1 MKVFIFLKTL
11 IILHPIIFINY
22 ISAYPWMLDRS
33 SKFNINSTK
42 PGNIQHQGE
51 GTAQF
56 NNSIGTNN
64 NFQVGSSTNLGV
76 NASASSTPEYGINSQ
91 ARLDLA
97 STTTLTQVI
106 GTSGASQ
113 STTDTAKAAYAVAHE
128 AASTRAHSRGLE
140 VQRTWEAS
148 NGGSYANSS
157 GYSSEGAWN
166 ADRKAAYDVEYNNTY
181 DSEYSREFSRTLTN
195 VTSSNSSS
203 GNSGTIK
210 GVFKTEETGA
220 AVSNGTSVD
229 WTASALS
236 EAESEYGTSYS
247 DWQANGST
255 NGYKGTSS
263 TITSAGDWQQ
273 AYNAAYSR
281 SYATSAAGAARSS
294 DSSVEVNGIG
304 SDANVAAASTSTFD
318 VKISATSGTSF
329 DFGSTAT
336 ANGTAGSSLATS
348 SFATQSN
355 AATSSGFMQAFGNN
369 NKAHII
375 HILVNELMQSWE
387 GGYEWRDDPEFNGG
401 YQNEDEWR
409 NAYNNEFARAYFSVN
424 ANL

>member
-1 MKVFIFLKTL
+1 
-11 IILHPIIFINY
+11 
-22 ISAYPWMLDRS
+22 MLDRS

-97 STTTLTQVI
+97 GTTTLTQVI

-140 VQRTWEAS
+140 VQRSWEAS

-220 AVSNGTSVD
+220 A
-229 WTASALS
+229 
-236 EAESEYGTSYS
+236 
-247 DWQANGST
+247 
-255 NGYKGTSS
+255 K
-263 TITSAGDWQQ
+263 
-273 AYNAAYSR
+273 
-281 SYATSAAGAARSS
+281 SS
-294 DSSVEVNGIG
+294 DNTVEINGIG
-304 SDANVAAASTSTFD
+304 SDAYVAAASTSTFD